1 VTARWA
7 RGAPEGSSRETGS
20 AWHREADLSAVGS
33 MGKNVFSCR
42 NYAKKGHSV
51 VEITGDLTFETVDVM
66 RQEFANLRLQRPEK
80 VILDCTGVTMLS
92 SVGLGEFSKLIK
104 WGLDNN
110 CQFKIVCQSGH
121 VVEVLEIAGIT
132 DMIPLLPTIDIALNR

>member
-1 VTARWA
+1 MA
-7 RGAPEGSSRETGS
+7 
-20 AWHREADLSAVGS
+20 
-33 MGKNVFSCR
+33 KNAFSCR
-42 NYAKKGHSV
+42 SYAKRGHSV

-66 RQEFANLRLQRPEK
+66 RQEFSNLRLQRPER
-80 VILDCTGVTMLS
+80 VILDCTEVTMLS

-104 WGLDNN
+104 WGMESN
-110 CQFKIVCQSGH
+110 CQFKIVCQSSH

>member
-1 VTARWA
+1 MA
-7 RGAPEGSSRETGS
+7 
-20 AWHREADLSAVGS
+20 
-33 MGKNVFSCR
+33 KNVFSCR
-42 NYAKKGHSV
+42 NYAKKGHLV
-51 VEITGDLTFETVDVM
+51 VEITGDLTFETVDVL
-66 RQEFANLRLQRPEK
+66 RQEFTNLRMQRPEK

-104 WGLDNN
+104 WGIDNN
-110 CQFKIVCQSGH
+110 CQFKIVCQRGH

>member
-1 VTARWA
+1 MARNA
-7 RGAPEGSSRETGS
+7 
-20 AWHREADLSAVGS
+20 
-33 MGKNVFSCR
+33 FSCR
-42 NYAKKGHSV
+42 NYSKKGHAV

-66 RQEFANLRLQRPEK
+66 RLEFSNLRMMKPEK

-104 WGLDNN
+104 WGLDSN
-110 CQFKIVCQSGH
+110 CQFKIVCQAGH

>member
-1 VTARWA
+1 MA
-7 RGAPEGSSRETGS
+7 
-20 AWHREADLSAVGS
+20 
-33 MGKNVFSCR
+33 KNVFSCR

-51 VEITGDLTFETVDVM
+51 VEITGDLTFETVDVL
-66 RQEFANLRLQRPEK
+66 RQEFSNLRMQRPEK

-104 WGLDNN
+104 WGLDNK
-110 CQFKIVCQSGH
+110 CQFKIVCQSSH

-132 DMIPLLPTIDIALNR
+132 DMIPLYPTIDIALNR

>member
-1 VTARWA
+1 
-7 RGAPEGSSRETGS
+7 
-20 AWHREADLSAVGS
+20 

-42 NYAKKGHSV
+42 NFSKKGHSV
-51 VEITGDLTFETVDVM
+51 VEITGDLTFETIDVL
-66 RQEFANLRLQRPEK
+66 RQEFANLRMQNPVK

-104 WGLDNN
+104 WGLENN
-110 CQFKIVCQSGH
+110 CEFKIMCQSNH

>member
-1 VTARWA
+1 MAR
-7 RGAPEGSSRETGS
+7 
-20 AWHREADLSAVGS
+20 
-33 MGKNVFSCR
+33 NVFSCR

-51 VEITGDLTFETVDVM
+51 VEITGDLTFETVDAL
-66 RQEFANLRLQRPEK
+66 RNEFANLRMQNPER

-104 WGLDNN
+104 WGLDNQ
-110 CQFKIVCQSGH
+110 CQFKIVCQAGH

>member
-1 VTARWA
+1 MAR
-7 RGAPEGSSRETGS
+7 
-20 AWHREADLSAVGS
+20 
-33 MGKNVFSCR
+33 NVFSCR

-66 RQEFANLRLQRPEK
+66 RQEFVNLRLTQPQK
-80 VILDCTGVTMLS
+80 VILDCSAVSMLS

-104 WGLDNN
+104 WGLETR
-110 CQFKIVCQSGH
+110 CEFKIVCQSGH

-132 DMIPLLPTIDIALNR
+132 DMIPLYPTIDIALNR

>member
-1 VTARWA
+1 M
-7 RGAPEGSSRETGS
+7 
-20 AWHREADLSAVGS
+20 VGS
-33 MGKNVFSCR
+33 KRMGRNVFSCR
-42 NYAKKGHSV
+42 NYTKKGHSV
-51 VEITGDLTFETVDVM
+51 VEITGDLTFETIDM
-66 RQEFANLRLQRPEK
+66 LRQEFSNLRMQKPDK

-110 CQFKIVCQSGH
+110 CQFKIVCQSNH

>member
-1 VTARWA
+1 MPR
-7 RGAPEGSSRETGS
+7 
-20 AWHREADLSAVGS
+20 
-33 MGKNVFSCR
+33 NVFSCR
-42 NYAKKGHSV
+42 NYSRKGHSV

-66 RQEFANLRLQRPEK
+66 RQEFSNLRMQKPEK

-104 WGLDNN
+104 WGIDSN
-110 CQFKIVCQSGH
+110 CQFKIVCQAGH

-132 DMIPLLPTIDIALNR
+132 DMIPLFPTIDIALNR